1 METIQSALHEMTGLS
16 KQLIRGCEKPACDGT
31 VLYTPDGVGNYD
43 ALWVRD
49 FGYMAE
55 YCGDLMGAPALE
67 ACLDFILTGQRE
79 DGWLPDRIEAN

>member
-55 YCGDLMGAPALE
+55 YCGDLMGAPGAGSLPG
-67 ACLDFILTGQRE
+67 LH
-79 DGWLPDRIEAN
+79 PDRPAGGRLASRPD

>member
-55 YCGDLMGAPALE
+55 YC
-67 ACLDFILTGQRE
+67 
-79 DGWLPDRIEAN
+79 